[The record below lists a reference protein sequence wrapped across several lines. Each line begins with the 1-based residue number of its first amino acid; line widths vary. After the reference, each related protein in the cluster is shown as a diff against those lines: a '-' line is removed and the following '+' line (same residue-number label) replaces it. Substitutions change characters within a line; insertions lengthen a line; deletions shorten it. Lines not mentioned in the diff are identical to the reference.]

1 MNIADL
7 VKTYNNKTAAQFQQ
21 VSNLARMLFKR
32 TVNKTEAGLKE
43 KEKNN
48 ILRLNLENGCKM
60 HEITEEAVCL
70 ADILNPELRD
80 TICNVPLRQFFLP
93 GCLCG
98 SASRRF
104 EHFCSMSSDIY
115 HLPLNVYVI
124 VLGIGL
130 FVFML
135 SLIFCCYLFR

>member
-1 MNIADL
+1 MCLKCVSCVCKLSL
-7 VKTYNNKTAAQFQQ
+7 V
-21 VSNLARMLFKR
+21 
-32 TVNKTEAGLKE
+32 
-43 KEKNN
+43 
-48 ILRLNLENGCKM
+48 
-60 HEITEEAVCL
+60 
-70 ADILNPELRD
+70 
-80 TICNVPLRQFFLP
+80 

-98 SASRRF
+98 LGSQRS
-104 EHFCSMSSDIY
+104 EHYCSMTSDIY

>member
-1 MNIADL
+1 M
-7 VKTYNNKTAAQFQQ
+7 Y
-21 VSNLARMLFKR
+21 
-32 TVNKTEAGLKE
+32 
-43 KEKNN
+43 
-48 ILRLNLENGCKM
+48 
-60 HEITEEAVCL
+60 EIIEEAVYL
-70 ADILNPELRD
+70 ANVLNSELREV
-80 TICNVPLRQFFLP
+80 IANVALCEFLLP

-98 SASRRF
+98 SASGRS
-104 EHFCSMSSDIY
+104 EHYCSMTSDIY